1 MYIRDLLHSRI
12 DQSFF
17 LSFFIFEQIWI
28 IREKAQEELFS
39 KRRSYSRAVVV
50 AQLVEWSLLIPE
62 VRGSNPVIG
71 KNLYIMNICLLST
84 VCWKDQNKEK
94 KAVNGPF
101 KKIAIIQ
108 VFSKMHT
115 IQKSIQQCCFRWL
128 FLPFKECCSFSY
140 WHRANSVWC
149 MPKMEKLDY
158 WSPVNFLS
166 L

>member
-1 MYIRDLLHSRI
+1 MNLWIT
-12 DQSFF
+12 
-17 LSFFIFEQIWI
+17 I
-28 IREKAQEELFS
+28 IRMSNVYLTLLLYCS
-39 KRRSYSRAVVV
+39 SVYIGLLLWAVVV
-50 AQLVEWSLLIPE
+50 AQLVEQSLLIPE

-158 WSPVNFLS
+158 WSLVNYL
-166 L
+166 LL